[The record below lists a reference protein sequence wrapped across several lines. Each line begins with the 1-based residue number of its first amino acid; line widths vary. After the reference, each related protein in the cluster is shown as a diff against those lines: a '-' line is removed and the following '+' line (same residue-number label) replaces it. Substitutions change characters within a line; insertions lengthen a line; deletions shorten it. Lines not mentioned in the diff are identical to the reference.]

1 MRYLTQKH
9 FIMKKIST
17 ILTGLSF
24 MFPLVSFAVGTD
36 FDYLIL
42 KVGDWI
48 QLLTPIVVALA
59 LLYFFYGLARYIL
72 NADNEEKK
80 AEGKNIMIYGIIALF
95 VMVSVWGLVSIL
107 VNTLGITTGGTL
119 VPGTDIPQ
127 IQTP

>member
-17 ILTGLSF
+17 ILAGLSF
-24 MFPLVSFAVGTD
+24 MFPMVSLAATGGTD
-36 FDYLIL
+36 LTSLIL
-42 KVGDWI
+42 KVSDWI
-48 QLLTPIVVALA
+48 QLLTPIVIALA

-72 NADNEEKK
+72 NAGNEEKK

-107 VNTLGITTGGTL
+107 VTTLGITTGGTENL
-119 VPGTDIPQ
+119 PFVT
-127 IQTP
+127 TP

>member
-24 MFPLVSFAVGTD
+24 MFPLVSFAADGTNL
-36 FDYLIL
+36 DYLIL
-42 KVGDWI
+42 KVGEWI

-72 NADNEEKK
+72 NAGNEEKK

-107 VNTLGITTGGTL
+107 VSTIGITTGGTENL
-119 VPGTDIPQ
+119 PFVT
-127 IQTP
+127 TP